1 MASGSWGARLF
12 RKLVGRIECMQAATQ
27 YLIAVFLVAA
37 IGILDFATGFEV
49 QLSILYLIPV
59 SMIAWHRGWGPARII
74 AVVAMLVWLSADQWA
89 GNSYSNLAVLFW
101 NTAVRGGFFML
112 FGLVLAHLRQASD
125 EEQRLARTDSL
136 TGVANSR
143 SFLETTA
150 HEVRRQ
156 RRYGKP
162 LSIAFLDCDNFKEV
176 NDRFGHA
183 VGDELLQNIASCM
196 YGCVRSVDTVARL
209 GGDEFAI
216 LLPETDAHAADIVC
230 DKVRDALRLSVARY
244 GVTFSIGVVT
254 YYLPPVDVE
263 DMLHNADQAM
273 YEAKKTGKNAS
284 SHRIIPADRAKATNV
299 D

>member
-1 MASGSWGARLF
+1 MTRHFRVEEGTPRIAPGKFGASPF
-12 RKLVGRIECMQAATQ
+12 RKLVRRVECMQAATQ
-27 YLIAVFLVAA
+27 YLIAVFLIAV
-37 IGILDFATGFEV
+37 IGLVDFSTGFEV

-59 SMIAWHRGWGPARII
+59 SMIAWHRGWGPARVV
-74 AVVAMLVWLSADQWA
+74 AVVAMLVWMGADQWA
-89 GNSYSNLAVLFW
+89 GHSYSSMPILFW
-101 NTAVRGGFFML
+101 NTAVRGAFFLL
-112 FGLVLAHLRQASD
+112 FALVLAHLRDAVD

-143 SFLETTA
+143 SFLETTE

-156 RRYGKP
+156 GRYGKP

-176 NDRFGHA
+176 NDRYGHA
-183 VGDELLQNIASCM
+183 MGDELLQNIASCM
-196 YGCVRSVDTVARL
+196 HACVRSVDTVARL
-209 GGDEFAI
+209 GGDEFAV

-230 DKVRDALRLSVARY
+230 EKVREALRVAVAKY

-273 YEAKKTGKNAS
+273 YEAK
-284 SHRIIPADRAKATNV
+284 
-299 D
+299 